1 MWYNI
6 ITKGKEVKTMTNLEA
21 FVAGALIVITIW
33 LVTSAIQERGH
44 GRLIKAKVSR
54 AIQLIKTAWK
64 GSK

>member
-33 LVTSAIQERGH
+33 LVTSALKERGH
-44 GRLIKAKVSR
+44 DRLIKARASR
-54 AIQLIKTAWK
+54 MIKLIRTAWK

>member
-1 MWYNI
+1 
-6 ITKGKEVKTMTNLEA
+6 MTNLEA